1 MVTGT
6 QIIHVT
12 NHTHVWEVL
21 YCIMKLGLDRNMK
34 EMRHFDISFILTD
47 LLLFSLVHPYKH
59 IFAEILFPRC
69 FSCFLMILEMFDSW
83 ETKLKKH
90 LYCSPPCAFRITIF
104 STNNN
109 FLLFFKLALL
119 LLCLSHFF
127 CVPTSARY

>member
-59 IFAEILFPRC
+59 IFAEILFLRC
-69 FSCFLMILEMFDSW
+69 FSCFLYDSRNVW
-83 ETKLKKH
+83 QLGNKIEKH

-109 FLLFFKLALL
+109 VLLFFKWALL

-127 CVPTSARY
+127 CVPTSARN